1 MKLRVR
7 VQRQTS
13 RVELLGEE
21 PRLKE
26 LADHVRDTLLP
37 SRGLSLSLNGAEP
50 LRDAGQTLSS
60 CGIVPGDLICVVLTE
75 SAASS
80 SSSETLRQQNQQT
93 RQTAAMTSTQS
104 SSSRPADG
112 VSQPEGASAPSWEPM
127 LCSEAQDGHAP
138 LSLELLLHSAEVASP
153 TDAVVVA
160 GHLLMLETGFLPQSG
175 ELPSEMP
182 ADWRT
187 PAGVYRLQYSH
198 PLCGS
203 SRAVVLCVSMGPL
216 VVINASLKLS
226 GSVDAV
232 RKLCVKPAAY
242 VTDSWPGG
250 GAAAAF
256 RDLNRLS
263 RVFKDQ
269 LAYPLIA
276 AARDAMALP
285 VAFGLAALPPELVLR
300 LLRLLDASSLLR
312 LASVCRTLAVSAADP
327 SLWRHLYRRDF
338 SDRDVGRARDT
349 DWKELYKRSHQ
360 LRRERRHVTSGPRLP
375 PLLRNP
381 FSPAPFG
388 PFPPSF
394 LGGEYDLNP
403 GLPRPRYDPI
413 GPPPGLGRR
422 AGGRGADARRG
433 FI

>member
-7 VQRQTS
+7 VQRQTL
-13 RVELLGEE
+13 RVELLGAE
-21 PRLKE
+21 PSLKE
-26 LADHVRDTLLP
+26 LADHVRDALLP
-37 SRGLSLSLNGAEP
+37 SQGL
-50 LRDAGQTLSS
+50 
-60 CGIVPGDLICVVLTE
+60 
-75 SAASS
+75 
-80 SSSETLRQQNQQT
+80 
-93 RQTAAMTSTQS
+93 
-104 SSSRPADG
+104 SRPAGG
-112 VSQPEGASAPSWEPM
+112 VSQPEGASASAPPPAPRWEPM
-127 LCSEAQDGHAP
+127 LCCEAQDGHAP
-138 LSLELLLHSAEVASP
+138 LSLELLLHSAETASP
-153 TDAVVVA
+153 TDAIVVA
-160 GHLLMLETGFLPQSG
+160 GHLLMLETGFLPPSG

-182 ADWRT
+182 AGWRT

-216 VVINASLKLS
+216 LVINASLKLN

-232 RKLCVKPAAY
+232 RKLSVKPAAY

-250 GAAAAF
+250 GAAF

-285 VAFGLAALPPELVLR
+285 VAFGLSALPPELVLR

-338 SDRDVGRARDT
+338 SGETAAARWSDNT
-349 DWKELYKRSHQ
+349 IT
-360 LRRERRHVTSGPRLP
+360 RRW
-375 PLLRNP
+375 
-381 FSPAPFG
+381 
-388 PFPPSF
+388 
-394 LGGEYDLNP
+394 
-403 GLPRPRYDPI
+403 
-413 GPPPGLGRR
+413 
-422 AGGRGADARRG
+422 
-433 FI
+433 